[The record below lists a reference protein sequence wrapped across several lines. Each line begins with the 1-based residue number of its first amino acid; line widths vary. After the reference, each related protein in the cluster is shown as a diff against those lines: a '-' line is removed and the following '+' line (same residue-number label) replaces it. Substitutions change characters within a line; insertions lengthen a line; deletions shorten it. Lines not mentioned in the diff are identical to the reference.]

1 MFEHISQ
8 ERLLSDALDMVKNDV
23 DKREGSIIWDALS
36 PHTIQLYELYL
47 SMEGMLKE
55 MFGDTASREF
65 LIRLCRDRGIYPH
78 AAEKAI
84 LKGEFNIDVPI
95 GSRFSLDTLNYT
107 VIERVSNG
115 VFKLECETLGVIGNN
130 YFGQLIPI
138 EYVDGL
144 ASATLMELLIPGE
157 DEEETESLR
166 KRYLDSFEALAYGG
180 NRKDYLEKVHEL
192 QGVGGVK
199 AYRIREGIF
208 NVKLVILDSTYNIPS
223 PSLIETIQTAID
235 PVTNQ
240 GEGLGIAPIGHTVLV
255 AGVEKEKV
263 DINFPSIVFEDGFEW
278 EDVVLDVQQMVDN
291 HILELKKGWED
302 ATQIVIR
309 IVQLESKMLEINGI
323 IDVQN
328 TTINGEANN
337 LILGPNSIPNR
348 GEITNV

>member
-8 ERLLSDALDMVKNDV
+8 EQLLNDALDMVKNDV
-23 DKREGSIIWDALS
+23 DKREGAIIWDTLS

-47 SMEGMLKE
+47 SMDGMLQE

-65 LIRLCRDRGIYPH
+65 LIRLCRDRGIYPYS
-78 AAEKAI
+78 AEKAI

-95 GSRFSLDTLNYT
+95 GSRFSLDTLNYI
-107 VIERVSNG
+107 VIERIGNG
-115 VFKLECETLGVIGNN
+115 VFKLECETVGIVGNN

-144 ASATLMELLIPGE
+144 ASATLTELLIPGE

-192 QGVGGVK
+192 QGIGGVK
-199 AYRIREGIF
+199 AFRIREGIY
-208 NVKLVILDSTYNIPS
+208 NVKLVILDSTYNVPS
-223 PSLIETIQTAID
+223 LPLIETLQTAID

-240 GEGLGIAPIGHTVLV
+240 GEGLGIAAIGHTVLV
-255 AGVEKEKV
+255 VGVGESTV
-263 DINFPSIVFEDGFEW
+263 SINFPSIVFEDGFDW
-278 EDVVLDVQQMVDN
+278 EDVVLDVQQMVDDYL
-291 HILELKKGWED
+291 LELKKGWEV

-337 LILGPNSIPNR
+337 LILEANSIPNR